1 MGNQG
6 DVLWRRKPLPTCINW
21 SEERNMPSERVT
33 LAQRSTEKSAEPQT
47 LSALSKTSALALL
60 GNGIT
65 CIFEAWL
72 AFTTVG
78 ISLMGLLPLLSFAL
92 IALIAGVLI
101 LRRSRGAQLAG
112 IIIGLFTFAY
122 LLIPA
127 TRTGLLQPTTSVS
140 HFGSLVVIFGCA
152 LITVVTGIAA
162 RMQGQGVQGS
172 APSTRRWLSSFL
184 SGMGGLAV
192 GMIVIASLIGSMP
205 QSGAAA
211 ATTNGMPTV
220 HTVGGRFL
228 TNVVL
233 VSKGESL
240 VLTNDDGEEHII
252 QNGSW
257 TAQGTPQPQTEP
269 GAPIVNQLDL
279 KAGSQTIGP
288 FTTAGVFHLY
298 CTVHLNMNLTV
309 VVQ

>member
-1 MGNQG
+1 M
-6 DVLWRRKPLPTCINW
+6 VAYLYELA
-21 SEERNMPSERVT
+21 EERNMPSENVT
-33 LAQRSTEKSAEPQT
+33 FVQKSAEPQR

-60 GNGIT
+60 GNGLT

-78 ISLMGLLPLLSFAL
+78 ISLMGLLPLLIFAL
-92 IALIAGVLI
+92 IALIIGGLI
-101 LRRSRGAQLAG
+101 LRGSRGAQMTG
-112 IIIGLFTFAY
+112 IILGLVTFTY

-152 LITVVTGIAA
+152 LVTIITGIAA
-162 RMQGQGVQGS
+162 LRQGS
-172 APSTRRWLSSFL
+172 VSSPGRWLPSFL
-184 SGMGGLAV
+184 SAMGGLAV
-192 GMIVIASLIGSMP
+192 GMIVIATLIGSMP

-211 ATTNGMPTV
+211 STTNGMPTV
-220 HTVGGRFL
+220 HTAGGRFL

-233 VSKGESL
+233 VAKGESL
-240 VLTNDDGEEHII
+240 ILTDDDGEEHII

-257 TAQGTPQPQTEP
+257 TAQGTPQSQIEP
-269 GAPIVNQLDL
+269 GAPVVNQLDL
-279 KAGSQTIGP
+279 KAGSKIIGP
-288 FTTAGVFHLY
+288 FTTAGIFHLY
-298 CTVHLNMNLTV
+298 CTIHLNMNLTV